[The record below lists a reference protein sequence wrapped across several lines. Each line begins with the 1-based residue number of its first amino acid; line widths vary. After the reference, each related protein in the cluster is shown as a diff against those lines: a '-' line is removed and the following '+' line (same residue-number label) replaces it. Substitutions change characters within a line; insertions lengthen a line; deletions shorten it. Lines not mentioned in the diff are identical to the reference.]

1 MSNNSSSNQLNL
13 EASAALYG
21 NFGASS
27 NQNGAAPSAAGASF
41 AAPASTQAPAGGPSP
56 SSFGIQSLYAQ
67 QVQQFT
73 ADQQAAVQQHQ
84 RAQSQANLLSSL
96 TPNLLQAYLASMT
109 SQSADPVSGLLS
121 SLLGNNALN
130 LPSQQAQQ
138 QQQTQAQA
146 YAAQLLA
153 SQKDPG
159 AGSMPPGHNGVASM
173 LQGSPSVDLMS
184 AMARAGSSS
193 GVGSV
198 ASGSAPGLLNNI
210 QGEFIC
216 SIK

>member
-27 NQNGAAPSAAGASF
+27 NQNGGAPSAAGTSF

-73 ADQQAAVQQHQ
+73 ADQLAAVQQHQ

-109 SQSADPVSGLLS
+109 SQSPDPVSGLLS

-153 SQKDPG
+153 SQKNPG